1 VQNPHLRRLVPVSAC
16 TAGVELGAI
25 DVALPLNT
33 LLLELPDGWH
43 AYPPPSGD
51 LAAAASLSAAAIE
64 AARTFSVVC
73 TPHVHLH
80 LTHETC
86 LHAAL
91 LTLSSKGIGNQ
102 LADACSQS
110 SG

>member
-1 VQNPHLRRLVPVSAC
+1 
-16 TAGVELGAI
+16 VELGAI
-25 DVALPLNT
+25 DLALPPNT

-73 TPHVHLH
+73 TPHVHL
-80 LTHETC
+80 TRV
-86 LHAAL
+86 
-91 LTLSSKGIGNQ
+91 KP
-102 LADACSQS
+102 ACMRHC
-110 SG
+110 